1 MEWGVKPPT
10 PKRKANM
17 LLDYIVITNK
27 ADEVSRI
34 ALEKLGFSTKR
45 NDDNTIGQ
53 FGSGI
58 KYAPIAA
65 LRKGL
70 EWFFTGYDKN
80 GPFTLRYVVEEEDGI
95 DCVVYQY
102 DDYKKSS
109 SFTLDAG
116 ILSWE
121 DPFQILRE
129 PIANAMDN
137 AKIIDNG
144 WYNVCVITVNTDDE
158 TSMEKLKPVEGQF
171 SVYIS
176 ASPELMSIIK
186 KYDNYFSVNR
196 NVLADMC
203 WGKILEKI
211 DSDSRFYCKNI
222 LVKTDQEYH
231 SIFDYQ
237 IDDIELNEERTIKTL
252 WDLDWAIVKIIGNT
266 TDEKVIE
273 KYLEKFIDADT
284 ESDIWE
290 LARLSTLSQSFE
302 YHINEDARKSWID
315 VWNKMTDGKGI
326 IVDGNFNS
334 DSSILSITQ
343 RGYKP
348 VIVKNRSALNIMK
361 AFNFK
366 NVTSILG
373 EHIDY
378 ETDFDTSK
386 YPKLTKAIDIATYF
400 EPGLFHIRDKIATFK
415 TKKESVLG
423 MLITNENKERIIVI
437 DESHANYGSVS
448 EIVATIIH
456 EYDHYSSGINDSHD
470 IAGKKFRD
478 LADTRIGKLMTD
490 FYKDSIFE
498 EAQGGVIILNK
509 NTYFLDNF
517 KYLAEYSKTLNA
529 YIVNVGNN
537 IVIVN
542 ANAGAIDPQGV
553 CQITS
558 DGDGIYFPVRGAFS
572 IGDINDGVR

>member
-1 MEWGVKPPT
+1 
-10 PKRKANM
+10 M

-65 LRKGL
+65 LRKNL

-137 AKIIDNG
+137 AKIVDDG
-144 WYNVCVITVNTDDE
+144 WYSVGVITVNTDDE
-158 TSMEKLKPVEGQF
+158 ISMEKLKPVEGQF

-176 ASPELMSIIK
+176 ASPELMNIIR
-186 KYDNYFSVNR
+186 KYDHYFSVNR
-196 NVLADMC
+196 NVLAEHRH
-203 WGKILEKI
+203 GKILEKI

-222 LVKTDQEYH
+222 LVKADQEYR

-237 IDDIELNEERTIKTL
+237 IDDIELNEERTVKSL
-252 WDLDWAIVKIIGNT
+252 WDLDWAVAKIICHT

-273 KYLEKFIDADT
+273 KYLKKFIDADT

-290 LARLSTLSQSFE
+290 LARFANQNFK
-302 YHINEDARKSWID
+302 YHINEDAYQSWIS
-315 VWNKMTDGKGI
+315 VWDKMTDGKGVVI
-326 IVDGNFNS
+326 DGNFNS
-334 DSSILSITQ
+334 DATILSVTQ

-348 VIVKNRSALNIMK
+348 IVVKNRSALNLMK
-361 AFNFK
+361 AFDFK
-366 NVTSILG
+366 TVINILG
-373 EHIDY
+373 EQIEY
-378 ETDFDTSK
+378 ETSFDISK
-386 YPKLTKAIDIATYF
+386 YPKLIEAINIATYF
-400 EPGLFHIRDKIATFK
+400 EPGILNMENQIATFK
-415 TKKESVLG
+415 TKKEGVLG
-423 MLITNENKERIIVI
+423 MLITNENKEKVIVI
-437 DESHANYGSVS
+437 DENHANFGSVS

-456 EYDHYSSGINDSHD
+456 EYDHYSSGIGDSSD
-470 IAGKKFRD
+470 MMGREFRN

-498 EAQGGVIILNK
+498 EIQDGIAVLNK
-509 NTYFLDNF
+509 NVYFLDDF
-517 KYLAEYSKTLNA
+517 KYLAEYSKMLNA
-529 YIVNVGNN
+529 YIVNVGNK

-542 ANAGAIDPQGV
+542 ATPGAIDPQGV

-558 DGDGIYFPVRGAFS
+558 DGNGIYFPVRGVFS
-572 IGDINDGVR
+572 IGDIDNGIR